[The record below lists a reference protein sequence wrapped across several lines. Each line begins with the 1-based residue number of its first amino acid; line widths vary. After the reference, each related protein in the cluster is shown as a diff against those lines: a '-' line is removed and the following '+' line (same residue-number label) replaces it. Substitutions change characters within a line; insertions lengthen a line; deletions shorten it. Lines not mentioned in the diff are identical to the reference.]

1 MFILEKKNSQ
11 INNLSFQHKKIEKE
25 GQNKQ
30 RARCRKRTIKLRAGI
45 KHWKQPNKRGNET
58 KSFGFFWKD
67 KIDKLLE
74 RLTKIKGRYKL
85 PVL

>member
-30 RARCRKRTIKLRAGI
+30 RARYRKRTIKLRAGI
-45 KHWKQPNKRGNET
+45 KH
-58 KSFGFFWKD
+58 
-67 KIDKLLE
+67 
-74 RLTKIKGRYKL
+74 
-85 PVL
+85 